1 MNDFQSNTKKG
12 SIAVESNEDLTGK
25 EGYLVKI
32 VNSSGEK
39 KAALPSAAGDETPY
53 FINDGAASGNI
64 SELKPM
70 RPDEQVRLRLN
81 GTCDL
86 WDVIVREDE
95 TGADK
100 GKVRKLPAS
109 AGTYT
114 RVGIAEEDGED
125 EQLLLIR
132 PWRMGEKEVVV

>member
-12 SIAVESNEDLTGK
+12 SIAVIGNEDLTGK
-25 EGYLVKI
+25 EGLLAKI
-32 VNSSGEK
+32 INSSGTP

-53 FINDGAASGNI
+53 FINDGAASGVV

-81 GTCDL
+81 GTVSPG
-86 WDVIVREDE
+86 DVVVREDE
-95 TGADK
+95 TGADA
-100 GKVRKLPAS
+100 GKVRKLPA
-109 AGTYT
+109 AAATYT

-125 EQLLLIR
+125 EQLVLVR